1 MNLYRE
7 STINV
12 ISFFISIA
20 IFFLLEFFIF
30 YFSEPTLKIQANF
43 NSTISEQQEI
53 DTNNKNTNNEINQVT
68 EEATNNIQDLSKE
81 ESFIEIEKQKSNW
94 YLEIPVIGLS
104 ANIAEGTDKETME
117 LYIGHFEE
125 TSKLIGNV
133 GLAAH
138 NRGYLHNYFE
148 HLKDL
153 KIGDEIRYYYQGQEK
168 RYVVEEQKIIQ
179 DTDWTILENTED
191 NRMTLITCV
200 ENEPS
205 YRRCIQA
212 IEI

>member
-7 STINV
+7 STINI
-12 ISFFISIA
+12 ISFFISIV

-43 NSTISEQQEI
+43 NSTVSEQQEI
-53 DTNNKNTNNEINQVT
+53 DTSNEIKQVT
-68 EEATNNIQDLSKE
+68 EEVTNTIQTLPKDQSSVE
-81 ESFIEIEKQKSNW
+81 MEKQNSNW

-104 ANIAEGTDKETME
+104 ANIAEGTDKEVME
-117 LYIGHFEE
+117 AYIGHFEE

-168 RYVVEEQKIIQ
+168 RYVVEKQKIIQ
-179 DTDWTILENTED
+179 DTDWTMLENTQD
-191 NRMTLITCV
+191 NRLTLITCV

-205 YRRCIQA
+205 YRRCVQA
-212 IEI
+212 VEF

>member
-7 STINV
+7 TTINV
-12 ISFFISIA
+12 ISFLISIA
-20 IFFLLEFFIF
+20 VFFLLEFFIF

-43 NSTISEQQEI
+43 NSTVSEQQEI
-53 DTNNKNTNNEINQVT
+53 NTNIKNTNNAINEVA
-68 EEATNNIQDLSKE
+68 EETTNNVQDLSKE
-81 ESFIEIEKQKSNW
+81 EVFIEREKQKSNW
-94 YLEIPVIGLS
+94 YIEIPAIGLS
-104 ANIAEGTDKETME
+104 ASIAEGTNKQTLE
-117 LYIGHFEE
+117 LYIGHFKE

-138 NRGYLHNYFE
+138 NRGYLNNYFE

-153 KIGDEIRYYYQGQEK
+153 KVGDEIRYYYQGQEK
-168 RYVVEEQKIIQ
+168 RYVVEKQKIIQ
-179 DTDWTILENTED
+179 DTDWTMLEDTED

>member
-12 ISFFISIA
+12 ISFLISII

-30 YFSEPTLKIQANF
+30 YFSEPNLKIQASF
-43 NSTISEQQEI
+43 NASVLEQQEM
-53 DTNNKNTNNEINQVT
+53 DTNNKKIDSEMTQVAAESMDDAQDVT
-68 EEATNNIQDLSKE
+68 EENSRT
-81 ESFIEIEKQKSNW
+81 ESEKQKSDW
-94 YLEIPVIGLS
+94 YLEIPTIGLS
-104 ANIAEGTDKETME
+104 ANIAEGTDKEIMDFS
-117 LYIGHFEE
+117 IGHFEE

-168 RYVVEEQKIIQ
+168 RYVVEKQKIIQ
-179 DTDWTILENTED
+179 DTDWTMLENTQD
-191 NRMTLITCV
+191 NRLTLITCV

-205 YRRCIQA
+205 YRRCVQA
-212 IEI
+212 VEF